1 MKALYTSLLMTFAFS
16 GFSQTPVNLNIYH
29 KLGTADFAYN
39 QPSQN
44 NMSNGNFKLTRMEY
58 YMTKFT
64 IIHDGGMITTVP
76 SSVVAIVKANEQTS
90 IALGSYNVT
99 NIEGIKFHIGVH
111 TPVNH
116 QDPSVQ
122 PSGTPLSFQSP
133 SMHWGWT
140 SGYRFIALEGKT
152 GTAMNQTTEL
162 HGLGDANY
170 YETTV
175 MAVGNLFNGEYFVNV
190 DADYNR
196 ALENVNIS
204 QGVVVHGEN
213 QEAAVM
219 IANFKNYVYSPSA
232 SLAGLTESIAEN
244 TSVYPIPS
252 NGSLTIS
259 TPVNFIGNSIK
270 IFDLTGKLIQEHVL
284 VDGQNKLG
292 ISLKNKG
299 FYILDFYQNNDKLF
313 SKKVLNN

>member
-284 VDGQNKLG
+284 VDGQNKLD

>member
-1 MKALYTSLLMTFAFS
+1 MKTLYTSLLMTFVFS

-90 IALGSYNVT
+90 IALGSFNVT

-284 VDGQNKLG
+284 VDGQNKLD

>member
-44 NMSNGNFKLTRMEY
+44 NMMNGNFKLTRMEY
-58 YMTKFT
+58 YITKFT

-90 IALGSYNVT
+90 IALGSFNVT

-270 IFDLTGKLIQEHVL
+270 IFDLTGKLIQEHLL

>member
-1 MKALYTSLLMTFAFS
+1 MKTLYTSLLMTFVFS

-270 IFDLTGKLIQEHVL
+270 IFDLTGKLIQEHLL

>member
-270 IFDLTGKLIQEHVL
+270 IFDLTGKLIQEHLL

>member
-1 MKALYTSLLMTFAFS
+1 MKTLYTSLLMTFVFS

-232 SLAGLTESIAEN
+232 SFAGLTESIAEN

-270 IFDLTGKLIQEHVL
+270 IFDLTGKLIQEHLL

>member
-1 MKALYTSLLMTFAFS
+1 MKSIFTIIALTFAFS
-16 GFSQTPVNLNIYH
+16 AYSQTPVNLNIYH

-44 NMSNGNFKLTRMEY
+44 NMMNGNFKLTRMEY

-90 IALGSYNVT
+90 IALGSFNVT

-116 QDPSVQ
+116 QDPSLQ

-140 SGYRFIALEGKT
+140 SGYRFVALEGKT

-170 YETTV
+170 FETTV

-196 ALENVNIS
+196 ALENINIS

-219 IANFKNYVYSPSA
+219 IANFKNYVFTPSA

-259 TPVNFIGNSIK
+259 TPTNFVGNSIK
-270 IFDLTGKLIQEHVL
+270 IFDLSGKLIQEHVL
-284 VDGQNKLG
+284 SDGQNKLE
-292 ISLKNKG
+292 ISLQNKG

>member
-1 MKALYTSLLMTFAFS
+1 MKTLYTSLLMTFAFS

-259 TPVNFIGNSIK
+259 SPVNFIGNSIK
-270 IFDLTGKLIQEHVL
+270 IFDLTGKLIQEHLL

>member
-1 MKALYTSLLMTFAFS
+1 MKTLYTSLLMTFVFS

-90 IALGSYNVT
+90 IALGSFNVT

-270 IFDLTGKLIQEHVL
+270 IFDLTGKLIQEHLL

>member
-1 MKALYTSLLMTFAFS
+1 
-16 GFSQTPVNLNIYH
+16 
-29 KLGTADFAYN
+29 
-39 QPSQN
+39 
-44 NMSNGNFKLTRMEY
+44 
-58 YMTKFT
+58 
-64 IIHDGGMITTVP
+64 
-76 SSVVAIVKANEQTS
+76 
-90 IALGSYNVT
+90 
-99 NIEGIKFHIGVH
+99 
-111 TPVNH
+111 
-116 QDPSVQ
+116 
-122 PSGTPLSFQSP
+122 
-133 SMHWGWT
+133 MHWGWT

-284 VDGQNKLG
+284 VDGQNKLD

>member
-1 MKALYTSLLMTFAFS
+1 MKTLYTSLLMTFVFS

-284 VDGQNKLG
+284 VDGQNKLD

>member
-44 NMSNGNFKLTRMEY
+44 NMMNGNFKLTRMEY

-90 IALGSYNVT
+90 IALGSFNVT

-270 IFDLTGKLIQEHVL
+270 IFDLTGKLIQEHLL

>member
-1 MKALYTSLLMTFAFS
+1 MKSIFTILALTFALS
-16 GFSQTPVNLNIYH
+16 AFSQTPVNLNIYH

-44 NMSNGNFKLTRMEY
+44 NMMNGNFKLTRMEY

-90 IALGSYNVT
+90 IALGSFNVT
-99 NIEGIKFHIGVH
+99 NIEGVKFHIGVH
-111 TPVNH
+111 TPANH

-122 PSGTPLSFQSP
+122 PSGAPLSFQSP

-170 YETTV
+170 FETTV

-196 ALENVNIS
+196 ALENINIS
-204 QGVVVHGEN
+204 QGVIVHGEN
-213 QEAAVM
+213 QEAGVM
-219 IANFKNYVYSPSA
+219 VANFKNYVFSPSA
-232 SLAGLTESIAEN
+232 SLAGLTENIAEN

-252 NGSLTIS
+252 NGSVTIS
-259 TPVNFIGNSIK
+259 TPANFVGNSIK
-270 IFDLTGKLIQEHVL
+270 IFDLSGKLIQEHTL
-284 VDGQNKLG
+284 TSGQNKLNV
-292 ISLKNKG
+292 SLQNKG
-299 FYILDFYQNNDKLF
+299 FYILDFYQNDDKLF

>member
-232 SLAGLTESIAEN
+232 SLAGLIESIAEN

-270 IFDLTGKLIQEHVL
+270 IFDLTGKLIQEHLL

>member
-90 IALGSYNVT
+90 IALGSFNVT

-270 IFDLTGKLIQEHVL
+270 IFDLTGKLIQEHLL

>member
-90 IALGSYNVT
+90 IALGSFNVT

-284 VDGQNKLG
+284 VDGQNKLD